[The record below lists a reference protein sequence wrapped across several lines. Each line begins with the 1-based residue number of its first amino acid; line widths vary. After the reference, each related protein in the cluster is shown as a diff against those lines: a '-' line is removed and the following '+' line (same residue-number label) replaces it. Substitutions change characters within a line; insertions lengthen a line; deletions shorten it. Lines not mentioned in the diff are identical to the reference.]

1 MVHIIR
7 TAEAEKKGQL
17 QRGWLFH
24 RSEGL
29 QEVQLEC
36 YQLNATLGNWLFAW
50 CWDFPHLVKTS
61 VNSWTSLAGWMA
73 NGHGNDNCTSW
84 RINLWAKPASQSWN
98 LEAWHLGEP
107 SDSGTSWSTD
117 PWQIA
122 PVQTHHHHLEM
133 DLHKIFRMQTEQ
145 VSVKA
150 VNTILL
156 LMRVGAWY
164 STRKIKITFQAKV
177 QCAENRSSIPSIPME
192 ASNIFMLGKSSWLD
206 LKLKK

>member
-1 MVHIIR
+1 MAMAMV
-7 TAEAEKKGQL
+7 TALHGELTFEPSK
-17 QRGWLFH
+17 H
-24 RSEGL
+24 RKVEIS
-29 QEVQLEC
+29 
-36 YQLNATLGNWLFAW
+36 
-50 CWDFPHLVKTS
+50 K
-61 VNSWTSLAGWMA
+61 
-73 NGHGNDNCTSW
+73 
-84 RINLWAKPASQSWN
+84 
-98 LEAWHLGEP
+98 AWHLGEP

-117 PWQIA
+117 PWQIHLYSALSYGKRMETGRIA

-192 ASNIFMLGKSSWLD
+192 ASNTFMLGKSSWLD
-206 LKLKK
+206 LKLKKLFLWPRNRPTWKSHWLTVDFWKAGAYGRKETSSFSAQIPAIRE